1 MRTPRFVIAALGLSL
16 VAVQAAAEDAG
27 PEPIVV
33 SATRV
38 PTPESQIASSV
49 TLITAEEIEAKQQR
63 LLPDILNEVP
73 GLNVVQT
80 GGPGGVTSIFMRGT
94 NNSHTKVFIDGIDV
108 GDPSSSNASFDF
120 GQMQAMDIERI
131 EVLRG
136 PQSGLYGSDAVGG
149 VIDITTR
156 SGSGPLRAQGYL
168 EGGTF
173 DTFNQA
179 ANVSGSADRFH
190 YSANIGH
197 FHSGETPVTPLDLLL
212 PGEQRNDDYYD
223 NITASTKLGYDLT
236 SNLDFGLV
244 ARYTDS
250 HLRLTGD
257 DFSTFPSFPAA
268 QQSAANTN
276 EYYGRA
282 FGHLASFDGLL
293 DQTLGIAYTRKRSA
307 NYDPEGPPTVNT
319 GERTK
324 IDWRGTVK
332 LSGSE
337 SLVLGAEHQRD
348 DISQPL
354 AAAIRVN
361 AGYGE
366 LNSQLGKNFF
376 SALNVRYD
384 NNSRFGGK
392 ATYRFAPTYRI
403 AATGTRL
410 QASVGTAFKAP
421 TLSELFQSF
430 PAFFF
435 FANPNL
441 KPETSVGYDIG
452 LEQTVIEGVVTAGV
466 TYFHNRL
473 RDLIDVAPTGDTYAN
488 IGRATTQGI
497 ESFVEVHP
505 INTVT
510 VRADYTYTEATD
522 DILHQELL
530 RRPKH
535 KITVD
540 ANWQAMTGLSFDVAV
555 LTVTSWVDG
564 NRDFSIPRFDAS
576 GYTTANVS
584 GNYDVTSKLSVF
596 ARVDNLFDRHYQSP
610 TGYLQPSVGAFA
622 GIKVE
627 L

>member
-1 MRTPRFVIAALGLSL
+1 MRTPRFILTALGLSL
-16 VAVQAAAEDAG
+16 VAFHASAEDAA
-27 PEPIVV
+27 PEPVLV
-33 SATRV
+33 SATRI

-49 TLITAEEIEAKQQR
+49 TLITAEEIEARQQR
-63 LLPDILNEVP
+63 LLPDILKDVP
-73 GLNVVQT
+73 GLNLVQT
-80 GGPGGVTSIFMRGT
+80 GGPGGLTSIFMRGT

-156 SGSGPLRAQGYL
+156 SGNGPLRAQGYL
-168 EGGTF
+168 EGGSF

-179 ANVSGSADRFH
+179 VNLGGSLDQLH

-197 FHSGETPVTPLDLLL
+197 FHSGETPVTPLGLLL
-212 PGEQRNDDYYD
+212 PGEKRNDDYYD
-223 NITASTKLGYDLT
+223 NITASTKLGYDVT

-268 QQSAANTN
+268 QQSASNTN
-276 EYYGRA
+276 EYYGRV
-282 FGHLASFDGLL
+282 FGHLNAFDGLL

-307 NYDPEGPPTVNT
+307 NYDPQGPLTLNT
-319 GERTK
+319 GERSK

-332 LSGSE
+332 LTESQ

-354 AAAIRVN
+354 SADIRVN
-361 AGYGE
+361 AGYAE
-366 LNSQLGKNFF
+366 LNSQLGESFF

-392 ATYRFAPTYRI
+392 VTYRFAPTYRI

-410 QASVGTAFKAP
+410 EASVGTAFKAP

-441 KPETSVGYDIG
+441 EPETSVGYDLG
-452 LEQTVIEGVVTAGV
+452 LEQTVVEGVITAGV

-488 IGRATTQGI
+488 FGRATTQGV

-505 INTVT
+505 LNAVT

-535 KITVD
+535 KISVD
-540 ANWQAMTGLSFDVAV
+540 TRWQALEALSFDVSV

-564 NRDFSIPRFDAS
+564 NRDFSIPRFDAP
-576 GYTTANVS
+576 GYTTANLS
-584 GNYDVTSKLSVF
+584 GHYAITSNLSIF
-596 ARVDNLFDRHYQSP
+596 ARVDNIFDRRYQNP

-622 GIKVE
+622 GVKAN

>member
-1 MRTPRFVIAALGLSL
+1 MRAPRYIFSALGFSL
-16 VAVQAAAEDAG
+16 FAVHAGAEEAG

-33 SATRV
+33 SATQV
-38 PTPESQIASSV
+38 PTPQSQIASSV
-49 TLITAEEIEAKQQR
+49 TVITADEIAARQQR
-63 LLPDILNEVP
+63 LLPDILKEVP
-73 GLNVVQT
+73 GLNLVQT

-120 GQMQAMDIERI
+120 GQMPAMDIERI

-156 SGSGPLRAQGYL
+156 SGSGPLTAQGYL
-168 EGGTF
+168 EGGSF

-179 ANVSGSADRFH
+179 ANLSGSADRLH

-212 PGEQRNDDYYD
+212 PGEKRNDDYYD
-223 NITASTKLGYDLT
+223 NITASSKLGYDLA
-236 SNLDFGLV
+236 SNLDLGLV

-282 FGHLASFDGLL
+282 FAHLVAFDGLL
-293 DQTLGIAYTRKRSA
+293 DQTLGVAYTRKRSA
-307 NYDPEGPPTVNT
+307 NYDPQGPLTLNT

-332 LSGSE
+332 LAETE

-354 AAAIRVN
+354 SAAIHVN

-366 LNSQLGKNFF
+366 LNSQLGENFF
-376 SALNVRYD
+376 SALNLRYD

-392 ATYRFAPTYRI
+392 VTYRFAPTYRI

-410 QASVGTAFKAP
+410 EASVGTAFKAP

-441 KPETSVGYDIG
+441 KPETSVGFDLG
-452 LEQTVIEGVVTAGV
+452 VEQTVIEGVVTAGV

-473 RDLIDVAPTGDTYAN
+473 RDLIDIAPTGDTYAN

-497 ESFVEVHP
+497 ESFVETHPVHSL
-505 INTVT
+505 TL
-510 VRADYTYTEATD
+510 RADYTYTEATD
-522 DILHQELL
+522 DVLHQELL

-535 KITVD
+535 KISVD
-540 ANWQAMTGLSFDVAV
+540 ARWQATSALSLDASV

-564 NRDFSIPRFDAS
+564 NRDFSIPRFDAP
-576 GYTTANVS
+576 GYTTANLS
-584 GNYDVTSKLSVF
+584 GNYHVTSNLTVF
-596 ARVDNLFDRHYQSP
+596 ARVENLFDRHYQIP
-610 TGYLQPSVGAFA
+610 TGYLQPSLGAFA
-622 GIKVE
+622 GIKIE

>member
-1 MRTPRFVIAALGLSL
+1 MRAPRLILSALGLSL
-16 VAVQAAAEDAG
+16 VAVHASAEDVA
-27 PEPIVV
+27 PETVVV
-33 SATRV
+33 SATGI
-38 PTPESQIASSV
+38 PTPQSQVASSV
-49 TLITAEEIEAKQQR
+49 TVITGEEIELRQQR
-63 LLPDILNEVP
+63 LLPDILREVP
-73 GLNVVQT
+73 GLNIVQT
-80 GGPGGVTSIFMRGT
+80 GGPGASTSIFMRGT
-94 NNSHTKVFIDGIDV
+94 NSGHTKVYIDGIDV
-108 GDPSSSNASFDF
+108 GDPSSSAASFDYA
-120 GQMQAMDIERI
+120 QLQAMDIERI

-156 SGSGPLRAQGYL
+156 AGTGPLQAQGYL
-168 EGGTF
+168 EGGSF

-179 ANVSGSADRFH
+179 ANISGSADQFH

-197 FHSGETPVTPLDLLL
+197 FHSGETPVTPLELL
-212 PGEQRNDDYYD
+212 PPGQKRNDDYYD
-223 NITASTKLGYDLT
+223 NITATTKLGYDLT

-282 FGHLASFDGLL
+282 FGHLIAFDGLL
-293 DQTLGIAYTRKRSA
+293 DQTLGLAYTRKRSA
-307 NYDPEGPPTVNT
+307 DYDPDSPATLNT

-332 LSGSE
+332 LAATE
-337 SLVLGAEHQRD
+337 NLVLGAEHQRD

-354 AAAIRVN
+354 SADIRIN
-361 AGYGE
+361 AGYAE
-366 LNSQLGKNFF
+366 LNSQLGDNFF

-392 ATYRFAPTYRI
+392 VTYRFAPTYRI

-410 QASVGTAFKAP
+410 EASVGTGFKAP
-421 TLSELFQSF
+421 TLSELYQSF

-441 KPETSVGYDIG
+441 KPETNIGYDIG
-452 LEQTVIEGVVTAGV
+452 FEQTVVADVVSAGA
-466 TYFHNRL
+466 TYFHNHL
-473 RDLIDVAPTGDTYAN
+473 RDLIDTAPTGDTYAN
-488 IGRATTQGI
+488 IGQATTQGV
-497 ESFVEVHP
+497 EGFVDVHP
-505 INTVT
+505 TKTVT

-535 KITVD
+535 KISVD
-540 ANWQAMTGLSFDVAV
+540 LAWQATTVLWVNANL
-555 LTVTSWVDG
+555 LTVSSWVDG
-564 NRDFSIPRFDAS
+564 NRDFSIARLDAP
-576 GYTTANVS
+576 GYTTVNLS
-584 GNYDVTSKLSVF
+584 GNYDITSNFSVF
-596 ARVDNLFDRHYQSP
+596 ARVDNLFDRHYQIP
-610 TGYLQPSVGAFA
+610 TGYLQPSLGAFA
-622 GIKVE
+622 GIKVR